1 MTHRRQGPKPPG
13 ASGQGR
19 SPPDCGIALP
29 DRKMS
34 VALHNAPAFE
44 KNADADAG
52 VRINQRFSRR
62 KPGPMAKT
70 DKRLDPTE
78 DPHRAREAEKYER
91 PVPSREFILQGLE
104 ELAQPLTREE
114 LASHFELDDEDALE
128 GLRRRLI
135 AMERDGQLVR
145 NRRGGYIP
153 VDHEELIRGRIIG
166 HGEGYGWLVPDV
178 GGERIFLSPRD
189 MRRVLNG
196 DRAVV
201 QVIGL
206 DPKGQPEGK
215 LVEVLSRA
223 NRTLVGRY
231 FVESGVGFVV
241 PQNRRL
247 HLDVIVPE
255 QDAGNAKQNELVLVE
270 LQQQPSQRSQPVG
283 RVMQVLGE
291 HIRPGEEIRTAA
303 MTHDIPT
310 EWPEAVLEEVAAIP
324 DTVQP
329 DALGGRVDLRGV
341 PLVTIDGADARD
353 FDDALYCEPTAN
365 GWRVLVAIADV
376 SYYVRPGTALDQEAR
391 ERGNSVYFPGQ
402 VVPMLPEKLSNGLC
416 SLNPDVDRLCM
427 VCEMLISKTGEIRRS
442 QFFRGVMRS
451 HARMLYDVVAK
462 VVVDQD
468 ASLRERYHAVLPHLD
483 NLYALFGVLR
493 QARDRRGAID
503 FDSTETEILF
513 NPEGGIDAIVPTER
527 NDAHKLVEECMLA
540 ANMATARYLRKHR
553 IPTLF
558 RIHEGPDG
566 DRLDNLRLF
575 LAGVGLSLGGGDTPE
590 ASHYARL
597 MEQVKSRPDR
607 ALIQTIMLRSLQQAV
622 YHPDNAGHFGLAMEE
637 YAHFTSPIRRY
648 PDLLVHRAIGHVIDG
663 GTASDFPIRKDEM
676 LSFGEHCSMTERR
689 ADEATRDA
697 VMIMKCHFMRSHVG
711 EEYDG
716 VVTGVTGFGI
726 FVQLDEVYVDGLV
739 HVTSLDNDFFHFDP
753 VNHRLT
759 GERSGV
765 TYALT
770 DRVRV
775 QLTKVDPDERKIDLD
790 LVGRYD
796 QDAQFH
802 AVQQGGEGRQDGRK
816 PKPKRGPGKGGQGK
830 GGNRRGAG
838 RRR

>member
-1 MTHRRQGPKPPG
+1 
-13 ASGQGR
+13 
-19 SPPDCGIALP
+19 
-29 DRKMS
+29 
-34 VALHNAPAFE
+34 
-44 KNADADAG
+44 
-52 VRINQRFSRR
+52 
-62 KPGPMAKT
+62 MAKT
-70 DKRLDPTE
+70 GKRPAAKD
-78 DPHRAREAEKYER
+78 DPHHAREAEKYDR
-91 PVPSREFILQGLE
+91 PVPSREFILQRLE
-104 ELAQPLTREE
+104 DLAQPLSREE
-114 LASHFELDDEDALE
+114 LASHFELTDEEGLE

-201 QVIGL
+201 QLVGL
-206 DPKGQPEGK
+206 DHKGQPEGK
-215 LVEVLSRA
+215 LVEVLTRA

-231 FVESGVGFVV
+231 FQESGVGFVV

-255 QDAGNAKQNELVLVE
+255 QDAGGAQSNELVLVE

-291 HIRPGEEIRTAA
+291 HIRPGDEIMTAA
-303 MTHDIPT
+303 LTHDIPT
-310 EWPEAVLEEVAAIP
+310 EWPDEVLHEVAQVP

-329 DALGGRVDLRGV
+329 RALADRVDLRNV

-353 FDDALYCEPTAN
+353 FDDALYCEQTAN
-365 GWRVLVAIADV
+365 GWRLLVAIADV
-376 SYYVRPGTALDQEAR
+376 SHYVQPGSPLDKEAR
-391 ERGNSVYFPGQ
+391 TRGNSVYFPGR

-427 VCEMLISKTGEIRRS
+427 VCEMLISKNGEIRRS
-442 QFFRGVMRS
+442 RFFRGVMRS
-451 HARMLYDVVAK
+451 HARMLYDVVARI
-462 VVVDQD
+462 VVDQD
-468 ASLRERYHAVLPHLD
+468 AEMRNRYKALLPQLD
-483 NLYALFGVLR
+483 TLYQLYGALR
-493 QARDRRGAID
+493 QARERRGAID
-503 FDSTETEILF
+503 FDSTETQILF
-513 NPEGGIDAIVPTER
+513 NPEGGIDDIVPTER

-540 ANMATARYLRKHR
+540 ANMATARFLRRHR

-575 LAGVGLSLGGGDTPE
+575 LAGVGLSLGGGDTPQ
-590 ASHYARL
+590 AADYARL
-597 MEQVKSRPDR
+597 MEQIKSRPDK
-607 ALIQTIMLRSLQQAV
+607 ALVQTIMLRSLQQAV
-622 YHPDNAGHFGLAMEE
+622 YHPDNAGHFGLAMQE

-648 PDLLVHRAIGHVIDG
+648 PDLLVHRAIGHVLDG
-663 GTASDFPIRKDEM
+663 GKASEFPIRQDEM
-676 LSFGEHCSMTERR
+676 LSLGEHCSMTERR

-697 VMIMKCHFMRSHVG
+697 VMIMKCHYMRDQVG
-711 EEYDG
+711 GAFDG

-726 FVQLDEVYVDGLV
+726 FVELDQVYVDGLV

-753 VNHRLT
+753 VNHRLS
-759 GERSGV
+759 GERSGI
-765 TYALT
+765 TYSLT

-775 QLTKVDPDERKIDLD
+775 QLAKVDPDERKIDLE
-790 LVGRYD
+790 LLGRYD
-796 QDAQFH
+796 DAGTLQ
-802 AVQQGGEGRQDGRK
+802 AVQQGGDGDGRK
-816 PKPKRGPGKGGQGK
+816 PRRGGPRK
-830 GGNRRGAG
+830 GAG
-838 RRR
+838 RKPGRRR

>member
-1 MTHRRQGPKPPG
+1 
-13 ASGQGR
+13 
-19 SPPDCGIALP
+19 
-29 DRKMS
+29 
-34 VALHNAPAFE
+34 
-44 KNADADAG
+44 
-52 VRINQRFSRR
+52 
-62 KPGPMAKT
+62 MAKT
-70 DKRLDPTE
+70 GKRPAAKDDPYL
-78 DPHRAREAEKYER
+78 AREAKKYDR
-91 PVPSREFILQGLE
+91 PVPSREFILQRLE
-104 ELAQPLTREE
+104 ELAQPLSRED
-114 LASHFELDDEDALE
+114 LAAHFELTDEEGLE

-201 QVIGL
+201 QLVGL
-206 DPKGQPEGK
+206 DQKGQPEGK

-231 FVESGVGFVV
+231 FMESGVGFVV

-255 QDAGNAKQNELVLVE
+255 QDAGGARSNELVLVE

-291 HIRPGEEIRTAA
+291 HIRPGDEIMTAA
-303 MTHDIPT
+303 LTHDIPT
-310 EWPEAVLEEVAAIP
+310 EWPEVVLHEVAGIP
-324 DTVQP
+324 DTVQAS
-329 DALGGRVDLRGV
+329 ALGDRVDLREV

-353 FDDALYCEPTAN
+353 FDDALYCEPTAT
-365 GWRVLVAIADV
+365 GWRLLVAIADV
-376 SYYVRPGTALDQEAR
+376 SHYVRPGSALDQEAR
-391 ERGNSVYFPGQ
+391 NRGNSVYFPGQ

-427 VCEMLISKTGEIRRS
+427 VCEMLISKSGEIRRS
-442 QFFRGVMRS
+442 RFFRGVMRS
-451 HARMLYDVVAK
+451 HARTLYDVVAR
-462 VVVDQD
+462 VVADRD
-468 ASLRERYHAVLPHLD
+468 EEMRSRYKALLPQLD
-483 NLYALFGVLR
+483 NLYQLFLALR
-493 QARDRRGAID
+493 KARERRGAID
-503 FDSTETEILF
+503 FDSTETQILF
-513 NPEGGIDAIVPTER
+513 DPEGGIEDIVPTER

-540 ANMATARYLRKHR
+540 ANMATARFLRRHR

-575 LAGVGLSLGGGDTPE
+575 LSGVGLSLGGGDTPQ
-590 ASHYARL
+590 AADYARL
-597 MEQVKSRPDR
+597 MEQIKSRPDR

-622 YHPDNAGHFGLAMEE
+622 YHPDNAGHFGLAMQE

-648 PDLLVHRAIGHVIDG
+648 PDLLVHRAIGHVLDG
-663 GTASDFPIRKDEM
+663 GKASDFPILKDEM
-676 LSFGEHCSMTERR
+676 LSLGEHCSMTERR

-697 VMIMKCHFMRSHVG
+697 VMIMKCHYMRNQVG
-711 EEYDG
+711 EAFDG

-726 FVQLDEVYVDGLV
+726 FVELDDVYVDGLV

-753 VNHRLT
+753 VNHRLS
-759 GERSGV
+759 GERSGI
-765 TYALT
+765 TYSLT

-775 QLTKVDPDERKIDLD
+775 QLAKVDPDERKIDLE
-790 LVGRYD
+790 LIGRYD
-796 QDAQFH
+796 RAGSLQQ
-802 AVQQGGEGRQDGRK
+802 VQQGHDGDGRK
-816 PKPKRGPGKGGQGK
+816 PRRGPRK
-830 GGNRRGAG
+830 GAG
-838 RRR
+838 RKPGRRR

>member
-1 MTHRRQGPKPPG
+1 
-13 ASGQGR
+13 
-19 SPPDCGIALP
+19 
-29 DRKMS
+29 
-34 VALHNAPAFE
+34 
-44 KNADADAG
+44 
-52 VRINQRFSRR
+52 
-62 KPGPMAKT
+62 MAKT
-70 DKRLDPTE
+70 GKRPAAKD
-78 DPHRAREAEKYER
+78 DPHHAREAEKYDR
-91 PVPSREFILQGLE
+91 PVPSREFILQRLE
-104 ELAQPLTREE
+104 DLAQPLTREE
-114 LASHFELDDEDALE
+114 LAEHFEVTDEDGLE

-201 QVIGL
+201 QIIGL
-206 DPKGQPEGK
+206 DQKGQPEGK

-231 FVESGVGFVV
+231 FFESGVGFVV

-255 QDAGNAKQNELVLVE
+255 PDAGGAKPNELVLVE

-291 HIRPGEEIRTAA
+291 HIRPGDEIITAA
-303 MTHDIPT
+303 LTHDIPT
-310 EWPEAVLEEVAAIP
+310 EWPDEVLREAAAVP
-324 DTVQP
+324 DTVQASSLA
-329 DALGGRVDLRGV
+329 DRVDLRNV

-365 GWRVLVAIADV
+365 GWRLLVAIADV
-376 SYYVRPGTALDQEAR
+376 SHYVQPGAPLDKEAR
-391 ERGNSVYFPGQ
+391 TRGNSVYFPGR
-402 VVPMLPEKLSNGLC
+402 VIPMLPEKLSNGLC

-442 QFFRGVMRS
+442 RFFRAVMRS
-451 HARMLYDVVAK
+451 HARMLYDVVARI
-462 VVVDQD
+462 VVDQD
-468 ASLRERYHAVLPHLD
+468 AEMRARYQELLPQLD
-483 NLYALFGVLR
+483 NLYQLFGALR
-493 QARDRRGAID
+493 QARERRGAID
-503 FDSTETEILF
+503 FDSTETQILF
-513 NPEGGIDAIVPTER
+513 NADGGIEDIVPTER

-540 ANMATARYLRKHR
+540 ANMATARFLRRHR

-575 LAGVGLSLGGGDTPE
+575 LSGVGLSLGGGDTPE
-590 ASHYARL
+590 ASDYARL
-597 MEQVKSRPDR
+597 MEQIKSRPDK

-622 YHPDNAGHFGLAMEE
+622 YHPDNAGHFGLAMQE

-663 GTASDFPIRKDEM
+663 GKAADFPINKDEM
-676 LSFGEHCSMTERR
+676 LSLGEHCSMSERR

-697 VMIMKCHFMRSHVG
+697 VMIMKCHYMRDQVG
-711 EEYDG
+711 GAYDG

-726 FVQLDEVYVDGLV
+726 FVQLDQVFVDGLV

-753 VNHRLT
+753 VNHRLS
-759 GERSGV
+759 GERSGI
-765 TYALT
+765 TYSLT

-775 QLTKVDPDERKIDLD
+775 QLAKVDPDERKIDLE
-790 LVGRYD
+790 LIGRYD
-796 QDAQFH
+796 AAGEFQE
-802 AVQQGGEGRQDGRK
+802 VQQGGGGDGRK
-816 PKPKRGPGKGGQGK
+816 PKRGPRKGA
-830 GGNRRGAG
+830 GGRKPGG

>member
-1 MTHRRQGPKPPG
+1 
-13 ASGQGR
+13 
-19 SPPDCGIALP
+19 
-29 DRKMS
+29 
-34 VALHNAPAFE
+34 
-44 KNADADAG
+44 
-52 VRINQRFSRR
+52 
-62 KPGPMAKT
+62 MAKT
-70 DKRLDPTE
+70 GKRPAAKD
-78 DPHRAREAEKYER
+78 DPHHAREAEKYAR
-91 PVPSREFILQGLE
+91 PVPSREFILQRLE
-104 ELAQPLTREE
+104 DLAQPLTREE
-114 LASHFELDDEDALE
+114 LAEHFELEDEEGLE

-178 GGERIFLSPRD
+178 GGQRIFLSPRD

-201 QVIGL
+201 QIIGL
-206 DPKGQPEGK
+206 DQKGQPEGK

-231 FVESGVGFVV
+231 FFESGVGFVV

-255 QDAGNAKQNELVLVE
+255 PDAGGAKPNELVLVE

-291 HIRPGEEIRTAA
+291 HIRPGAEIMTAA
-303 MTHDIPT
+303 LTHDIPT
-310 EWPEAVLEEVAAIP
+310 EWPESVLQEIADVP
-324 DTVQP
+324 DTVP
-329 DALGGRVDLRGV
+329 ARALGDRVDLRNV
-341 PLVTIDGADARD
+341 PLVTIDGADAQD

-365 GWRVLVAIADV
+365 GWRLLVAIADV
-376 SYYVRPGTALDQEAR
+376 SHYVRPGAPLDDEAR
-391 ERGNSVYFPGQ
+391 KRGNSVYFPGR

-442 QFFRGVMRS
+442 RFFRAVMRS
-451 HARMLYDVVAK
+451 HARMLYDMVASI
-462 VVVDQD
+462 VVDQD
-468 ASLRERYHAVLPHLD
+468 AEMRARYQALLPQLD
-483 NLYALFGVLR
+483 TLYQLFGALR
-493 QARDRRGAID
+493 QARERRGAID

-513 NPEGGIDAIVPTER
+513 DPEGGIEDIVPTER

-540 ANMATARYLRKHR
+540 ANMATARFLRRHR

-575 LAGVGLSLGGGDTPE
+575 LSGVGLSLGGGDTPQ
-590 ASHYARL
+590 AADYARL
-597 MEQVKSRPDR
+597 MEQVKSRSDKS
-607 ALIQTIMLRSLQQAV
+607 LVQTIMLRSLQQAV
-622 YHPDNAGHFGLAMEE
+622 YHPDNAGHFGLAMQE

-663 GTASDFPIRKDEM
+663 GKASDFPIRKDEM
-676 LSFGEHCSMTERR
+676 LSLGEHCSMTERR

-697 VMIMKCHFMRSHVG
+697 VMIMKCHYMRGHVG
-711 EEYDG
+711 EAYDA

-726 FVQLDEVYVDGLV
+726 FVELDQVYVDGLV

-753 VNHRLT
+753 VNHRLS
-759 GERSGV
+759 GERSGI
-765 TYALT
+765 TYSLT

-775 QLTKVDPDERKIDLD
+775 QLAKVDPDERKIDLD
-790 LVGRYD
+790 LIGRYD
-796 QDAQFH
+796 DAGELQQ
-802 AVQQGGEGRQDGRK
+802 VQQGGSNDGRK
-816 PKPKRGPGKGGQGK
+816 PKRSPRK
-830 GGNRRGAG
+830 GAG
-838 RRR
+838 RKPGGRRR